1 MAELKESH
9 FPDKKETI
17 ILRRYFSRLRQAISD
32 PGCLGTELYSADI
45 LTRRTLQ
52 IAHGNGPVHDKN
64 FEILDDLMS
73 RLYGRP
79 DTFLLFLSKIEH
91 YPNLEVIAKEMKAE
105 YSGKLKLS

>member
-1 MAELKESH
+1 MNESH
-9 FPDKKETI
+9 FPNKKEII
-17 ILRRYFSRLRQAISD
+17 ILRRHFSRLRQAISD
-32 PGCLGTELYSADI
+32 PGCLGTELYSANI

-79 DTFLLFLSKIEH
+79 DTFLLFLSIIEN
-91 YPNLEVIAKEMKAE
+91 YPNLELIAKEMKAE
-105 YSGKLKLS
+105 YGGKFKLS